1 MNININYEDP
11 SFQHDE
17 YEKVIDRVCEE
28 AALVYG
34 LGPNAE
40 ISILLCHNDYI
51 HQLNKQYRNID
62 RPTDVLSFAL
72 NEREDDGYDG
82 PDTALLGDIIISLEK
97 VQEQADE
104 YGHSFERELAYLTI
118 HGMLHILGYDHMEP
132 DDKAEMRKEE
142 EFILLDENIT
152 KSKIIGVIYIY
163 YYDKNDSIVLVD
175 FKTDKITQESSFISK
190 YKKQLEIYKIALE
203 KLLNKPVNQVYIYSF
218 YLNKKIKV
226 EC

>member
-1 MNININYEDP
+1 MKININYR
-11 SFQHDE
+11 DE
-17 YEKVIDRVCEE
+17 ADKQEKNEEVIERVCQE

-40 ISILLCHNDYI
+40 ISILLCHNEYI
-51 HQLNKQYRNID
+51 HELNKQYRDID

-72 NEREDDGYDG
+72 NEVEEDGYDG
-82 PDTALLGDIIISLEK
+82 PDTALLGDIVISLDK

-142 EFILLDENIT
+142 EFILTRLGYVRPGED
-152 KSKIIGVIYIY
+152 
-163 YYDKNDSIVLVD
+163 L
-175 FKTDKITQESSFISK
+175 
-190 YKKQLEIYKIALE
+190 
-203 KLLNKPVNQVYIYSF
+203 
-218 YLNKKIKV
+218 
-226 EC
+226 

>member
-1 MNININYEDP
+1 MKININYR
-11 SFQHDE
+11 DE
-17 YEKVIDRVCEE
+17 ADKQEKNEEVIERVCQE

-40 ISILLCHNDYI
+40 ISILLCHNEYI
-51 HQLNKQYRNID
+51 HELNKQYRDID

-72 NEREDDGYDG
+72 NEGEEDGYDG
-82 PDTALLGDIIISLEK
+82 PDTALLGDIVISLDK

-142 EFILLDENIT
+142 EFILTRLGYVRPGED
-152 KSKIIGVIYIY
+152 
-163 YYDKNDSIVLVD
+163 L
-175 FKTDKITQESSFISK
+175 
-190 YKKQLEIYKIALE
+190 
-203 KLLNKPVNQVYIYSF
+203 
-218 YLNKKIKV
+218 
-226 EC
+226 

>member
-62 RPTDVLSFAL
+62 RPTDILTFVQ
-72 NEREDDGYDG
+72 EDDNSFPGMPAEEARVLGDMVISLSSMRSNAEAFG
-82 PDTALLGDIIISLEK
+82 VSEDEELFRLLIHGVLHLLGENHETNEVEK
-97 VQEQADE
+97 EPMLQKQE
-104 YGHSFERELAYLTI
+104 RLLAQLR
-118 HGMLHILGYDHMEP
+118 G
-132 DDKAEMRKEE
+132 
-142 EFILLDENIT
+142 
-152 KSKIIGVIYIY
+152 S
-163 YYDKNDSIVLVD
+163 
-175 FKTDKITQESSFISK
+175 QE
-190 YKKQLEIYKIALE
+190 
-203 KLLNKPVNQVYIYSF
+203 
-218 YLNKKIKV
+218 
-226 EC
+226 

>member
-28 AALVYG
+28 AALVYD
-34 LGPNAE
+34 LGPKAE
-40 ISILLCHNDYI
+40 
-51 HQLNKQYRNID
+51 
-62 RPTDVLSFAL
+62 
-72 NEREDDGYDG
+72 
-82 PDTALLGDIIISLEK
+82 IIISLEK

-142 EFILLDENIT
+142 EFILQRLGYVRE
-152 KSKIIGVIYIY
+152 GEE
-163 YYDKNDSIVLVD
+163 L
-175 FKTDKITQESSFISK
+175 
-190 YKKQLEIYKIALE
+190 
-203 KLLNKPVNQVYIYSF
+203 
-218 YLNKKIKV
+218 
-226 EC
+226 

>member
-34 LGPNAE
+34 LGPKAE

-51 HQLNKQYRNID
+51 HTLNKQYRNID

-72 NEREDDGYDG
+72 NKGEEDGYDG

-142 EFILLDENIT
+142 EFILQRLGYVRE
-152 KSKIIGVIYIY
+152 GEE
-163 YYDKNDSIVLVD
+163 L
-175 FKTDKITQESSFISK
+175 
-190 YKKQLEIYKIALE
+190 
-203 KLLNKPVNQVYIYSF
+203 
-218 YLNKKIKV
+218 
-226 EC
+226 